1 MDLSETADGWHAYVV
16 FDVHRPFSLFFR
28 DAVAFIHARRL
39 QAGMTGPGRRAA
51 LWGVLWALAVALLAG
66 RVNAHVDYV
75 TDPPAATRGAVEFA
89 VEVLSDP
96 LNAALVGGGTLSVV
110 GFLTALL
117 LTRPR
122 VPDIDALRAALTSYR
137 EYVPWM
143 LRLSLGLPLV
153 GAGFAGYLFSPAV
166 AVEAR
171 VLQVALGF
179 LLLFGLATRVVA
191 AVGLLSYL
199 AAFAFNPELVLAM
212 EYVPGFIAVVLVG
225 SGRPSADHM
234 LGKVA
239 GTPGTYYGRIDPV
252 HGVAE
257 RFAARIEPYERYVP
271 TVLRVGLGVAFAYL
285 GLVEKLTNPSRA
297 VQVVTK
303 YDLTSVV
310 PVDPGLWVLGAGL
323 TEIGVGLLLVV
334 GYYTRGA
341 AAVAFTMLVLT
352 LFGLPDDPVLAHIT
366 LFGMISAIF
375 TLGAGPLSL
384 DAWLTASENRRGS
397 RDETAP
403 AAD

>member
-1 MDLSETADGWHAYVV
+1 MTET
-16 FDVHRPFSLFFR
+16 
-28 DAVAFIHARRL
+28 
-39 QAGMTGPGRRAA
+39 GRRA
-51 LWGVLWALAVALLAG
+51 VLRSVLGALAVAVLAG
-66 RVNAHVDYV
+66 RVSAHVDYV
-75 TDPPAATRGAVEFA
+75 TDPPAATQDAIEFA
-89 VEVLSDP
+89 VEVLSTP
-96 LNAALVGGGTLSVV
+96 LNAALVGGGTLGVV
-110 GFLTALL
+110 GLLTALL
-117 LTRPR
+117 VLRPR
-122 VPDIDALRAALTSYR
+122 IPDIDALRAALNSYR

-166 AVEAR
+166 PVEAR
-171 VLQVALGF
+171 ILQVALGF
-179 LLLFGLATRVVA
+179 SLLFGLATRVVA

-199 AAFAFNPELVLAM
+199 AAFAFNPELVLAI
-212 EYVPGFIAVVLVG
+212 EYVPGFLAVVLVG

-234 LGKVA
+234 LGQVA

-257 RFAARIEPYERYVP
+257 RFTARIEPYERYVAS
-271 TVLRVGLGVAFAYL
+271 VLRIGLGVAFAYL
-285 GLVEKLTNPSRA
+285 GLVEKLANPSRA
-297 VQVVTK
+297 VQVVAK
-303 YDLTSVV
+303 YDLTSIV

-323 TEIGVGLLLVV
+323 TEIGVGILLVV

-341 AAVAFTMLVLT
+341 AAVAFTMLVMT

-384 DAWLTASENRRGS
+384 DAWLTASEDRERA
-397 RDETAP
+397 REDAAPTA
-403 AAD
+403 D

>member
-1 MDLSETADGWHAYVV
+1 MTETE
-16 FDVHRPFSLFFR
+16 
-28 DAVAFIHARRL
+28 
-39 QAGMTGPGRRAA
+39 RRA
-51 LWGVLWALAVALLAG
+51 LLSSVLGALAVAVLAG
-66 RVNAHVDYV
+66 RVSAHVDYV
-75 TDPPAATRGAVEFA
+75 TDPPAAAQDAVEFA
-89 VEVLSDP
+89 VEVLSNP
-96 LNAALVGGGTLSVV
+96 LNAALVGGGTLGVV
-110 GFLTALL
+110 GL
-117 LTRPR
+117 LTSLLVLRPR
-122 VPDIDALRAALTSYR
+122 IPDIDALRAALNSYR

-171 VLQVALGF
+171 ILQVALGF
-179 LLLFGLATRVVA
+179 FLLFGLATRVVA

-199 AAFAFNPELVLAM
+199 AAFAFNPELVLAI

-285 GLVEKLTNPSRA
+285 GLVEKLADPSRA
-297 VQVVTK
+297 VRVVAK
-303 YDLTSVV
+303 YDLTSIV

-323 TEIGVGLLLVV
+323 TEIGVGILLVV

-375 TLGAGPLSL
+375 TLGAGPLSF
-384 DAWLTASENRRGS
+384 DARLTASEERQRAREDGTPTT
-397 RDETAP
+397 D
-403 AAD
+403 

>member
-1 MDLSETADGWHAYVV
+1 
-16 FDVHRPFSLFFR
+16 
-28 DAVAFIHARRL
+28 
-39 QAGMTGPGRRAA
+39 MTGTDPRAA
-51 LWGVLWALAVALLAG
+51 A
-66 RVNAHVDYV
+66 RD
-75 TDPPAATRGAVEFA
+75 AVEFA
-89 VEVLSDP
+89 VEVLSNP
-96 LNAALVGGGTLSVV
+96 LNAALVGGGTLGVV
-110 GFLTALL
+110 GL
-117 LTRPR
+117 LTSLLVLRPR
-122 VPDIDALRAALTSYR
+122 IPDIDALRAALNSYR

-179 LLLFGLATRVVA
+179 FLLFGLATRVVA

-199 AAFAFNPELVLAM
+199 AAFALNPELVLAI

-234 LGKVA
+234 LGQVA

-257 RFAARIEPYERYVP
+257 RFAARIEPYEHYVP

-285 GLVEKLTNPSRA
+285 GLVEKLANPSRA

-303 YDLTSVV
+303 YDLTSIV
-310 PVDPGLWVLGAGL
+310 PVDPGLWVFGAGL
-323 TEIGVGLLLVV
+323 TEIAVGVLLVV

-375 TLGAGPLSL
+375 TLGAGPLSF
-384 DAWLTASENRRGS
+384 DAWLT
-397 RDETAP
+397 
-403 AAD
+403 

>member
-1 MDLSETADGWHAYVV
+1 ML
-16 FDVHRPFSLFFR
+16 
-28 DAVAFIHARRL
+28 ARRL
-39 QAGMTGPGRRAA
+39 ESGMSELERRVV
-51 LWGVLWALAVALLAG
+51 LGSVLWALAVALLAG
-66 RVNAHVDYV
+66 RVSAHVDYV
-75 TDPPAATRGAVEFA
+75 TDPPAATRDAIEFA

-96 LNAALVGGGTLSVV
+96 LNAALVGGATLGVV
-110 GFLTALL
+110 GLLTALL
-117 LTRPR
+117 VTRPR
-122 VPDIDALRAALTSYR
+122 IPDIDALRAALDSYR

-153 GAGFAGYLFSPAV
+153 GAGFAGYFFSPAV
-166 AVEAR
+166 PVEAR
-171 VLQVALGF
+171 LFQVAVGF
-179 LLLFGLATRVVA
+179 LLLFGLATRAVA
-191 AVGLLSYL
+191 AVGLVTYL
-199 AAFAFNPELVLAM
+199 ATLVFNPELVLAI
-212 EYVPGFIAVVLVG
+212 EYVPGFLAVILVG

-234 LGKVA
+234 LGQVA
-239 GTPGTYYGRIDPV
+239 GTPGTVYGRIDPV

-257 RFAARIEPYERYVP
+257 RFAARIEPYERYVA
-271 TVLRVGLGVAFAYL
+271 TVLRVGLGVAFGYL
-285 GLVEKLTNPSRA
+285 GLVEKLANPSRA
-297 VQVVTK
+297 VQVVAK

-323 TEIGVGLLLVV
+323 TEVGVGLLLVV
-334 GYYTRGA
+334 GYYARGA

-384 DAWLTASENRRGS
+384 DARLTASEDRRES
-397 RDETAP
+397 REETAP